1 MNIKNNIIKEKLKNV
16 YFIAGT
22 NCGGKTTMAKALSE
36 KYDMEY
42 YSADEHY
49 WEHRKISDAV
59 HQPNMNRPF
68 YGWEEYFAR
77 DKVNQ
82 GEWLLR
88 AEDEEL
94 DFIILDL
101 IILASKT
108 NKMIVVDIHRAVDLF
123 TNISD
128 FNRVIFLLADVKTV
142 RKQYFGRD
150 DKNALLEC
158 IQRETNDPEK
168 AIQNTLDVACYIAE
182 REIELAKASPF
193 LWHIRDDKTSFD
205 SRLAMVEKH
214 FKLS

>member
-1 MNIKNNIIKEKLKNV
+1 MEIKNNIIKEKLKNV

-22 NCGGKTTMAKALSE
+22 NCGGKTSMAKALSE

-59 HQPNMNRPF
+59 HQPNMNRHF

-77 DKVNQ
+77 DKVEQ

-88 AEDEEL
+88 AEDEEM

-101 IILASKT
+101 IILASKS
-108 NKMIVVDIHRAVDLF
+108 NKKIIVDIHRAVDLF
-123 TNISD
+123 TKITD
-128 FNRVIFLLADVKTV
+128 EQHVIFLLADVETV

-150 DKNALLEC
+150 DKNPLLDC
-158 IQRETNDPEK
+158 IKRETKDPKK
-168 AIQNTLDVACYIAE
+168 AIENTLDVACYIAE
-182 REIELAKASPF
+182 REICMAKQSPF
-193 LWHIRDDKTSFD
+193 KWHMRNEKTSFEA
-205 SRLAMVEKH
+205 RLAMVEKH
-214 FKLS
+214 FGLS